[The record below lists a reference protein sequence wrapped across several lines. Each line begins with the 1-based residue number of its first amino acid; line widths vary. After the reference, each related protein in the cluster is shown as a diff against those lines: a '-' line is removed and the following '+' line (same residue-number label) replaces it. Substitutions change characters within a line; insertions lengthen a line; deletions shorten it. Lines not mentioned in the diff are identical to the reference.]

1 MAMVVIPMAFE
12 SQGAMHPNWR
22 ATYESWAHRWATLG
36 EGRSRR
42 DEGALVRCWVAQASM
57 AIQRAQYFLVRRMRE
72 LAESCAHG
80 GQPHAW
86 QGVFNTPDGT
96 LYVGDRTGTIFRVT
110 DGQAGESARHVE
122 AWAQI
127 HASVA
132 AFHLA
137 LGPDGALR
145 KADPYTDGALRKADP
160 YTDGALAGKRDPFT
174 DGL

>member
-1 MAMVVIPMAFE
+1 MEHHEFGHGVVACYDVVGCGTCAPTYVETAARYAGGAWERAVATKLRNARRLRPSAGRELVVIPMAFE

-86 QGVFNTPDGT
+86 RSPDIDD
-96 LYVGDRTGTIFRVT
+96 VDAQRVHCPPLE
-110 DGQAGESARHVE
+110 G
-122 AWAQI
+122 
-127 HASVA
+127 
-132 AFHLA
+132 
-137 LGPDGALR
+137 
-145 KADPYTDGALRKADP
+145 
-160 YTDGALAGKRDPFT
+160 
-174 DGL
+174 